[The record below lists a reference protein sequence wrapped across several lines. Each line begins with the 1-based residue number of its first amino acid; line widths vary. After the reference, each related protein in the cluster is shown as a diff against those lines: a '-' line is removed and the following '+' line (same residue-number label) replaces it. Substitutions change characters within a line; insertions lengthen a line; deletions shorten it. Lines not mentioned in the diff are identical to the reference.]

1 MALSVE
7 VVSRTS
13 SQWSGSASAVSVP
26 LIDGNMGILPGRA
39 PVLAL
44 LGSGKV
50 RITEEN
56 GEVREIEVQDGFFSL
71 DHDVVTIAADYAGD
85 EIERHASD
93 EQDSSDN

>member
-13 SQWSGSASAVSVP
+13 SQWSGTASAVSVP
-26 LIDGNMGILPGRA
+26 LIDGQMGILPGRA

-44 LGSGKV
+44 LGRGTV
-50 RITEEN
+50 RITEDGGN
-56 GEVREIEVQDGFFSL
+56 VREIEVKDGFFSL

-85 EIERHASD
+85 EVSEHTRL
-93 EQDSSDN
+93 EQESAE